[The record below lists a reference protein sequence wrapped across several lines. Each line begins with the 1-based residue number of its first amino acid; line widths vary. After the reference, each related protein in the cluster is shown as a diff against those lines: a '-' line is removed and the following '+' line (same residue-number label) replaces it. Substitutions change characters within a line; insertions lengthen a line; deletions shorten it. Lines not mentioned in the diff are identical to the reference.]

1 MSFLWK
7 MVWLSSLLVF
17 APSMLPQDSP
27 SPVPNPED
35 SFSTRQLIVWSS
47 TQKPEPLSVQ
57 GATVSQSDAPS
68 GRALVQLTQAANP
81 QTGVQLFS
89 GRVLKNG
96 DEYILEASGHTIYQ
110 LKEQVA
116 VGNYGDKNVL
126 IAGTLEG
133 ANQIRVLGIAL
144 AS

>member
-1 MSFLWK
+1 MSYLWK
-7 MVWLSSLLVF
+7 MVLLSSLLVF
-17 APSMLPQDSP
+17 APSVLPQDSP

-47 TQKPEPLSVQ
+47 TQKPQPLSVQ

-68 GRALVQLTQAANP
+68 GRALVQPMQAANP
-81 QTGVQLFS
+81 QSGVQLFS

-96 DEYILEASGHTIYQ
+96 NEYILEASGHTIYQ

-116 VGNYGDKNVL
+116 VGSFGDKNVL

-133 ANQIRVLGIAL
+133 PNQIRVLGIAL

>member
-1 MSFLWK
+1 MSYLWK
-7 MVWLSSLLVF
+7 MVLLSSLLVF
-17 APSMLPQDSP
+17 APSVLPQDSP

-47 TQKPEPLSVQ
+47 TQKPQPLSVQ
-57 GATVSQSDAPS
+57 GATVSQSDVPS